1 MVPNWSDSYSIKNA
15 RIDNQHK
22 KLFELAKQAFI
33 LSERNTSKEEIK
45 QILAGFFD
53 YMKVHFRDEEEYM
66 ASINYPD
73 LSIHKEI
80 HRFIILKMT
89 ELIKQT
95 KNANEVKEN
104 LVIIAKEWL
113 LQHILQED
121 MKIEIYRR
129 KATLENTLLESKED
143 KKYYYICNCDDK
155 VHTISAK
162 IHQKIQQGAKFK
174 CKICQ
179 EAISFYDDFYE

>member
-1 MVPNWSDSYSIKNA
+1 MVPSWSDSYSIKNE
-15 RIDNQHK
+15 RIDKQHK
-22 KLFELAKQAFI
+22 KLFDLAKQAFI
-33 LSERNTSKEEIK
+33 LLERNVSREEIK

-73 LSIHKEI
+73 LNTHKEI
-80 HRFIILKMT
+80 HSFIVQKMT
-89 ELIKQT
+89 NLIKQT
-95 KNANEVKEN
+95 RNINDLKEN
-104 LVIIAKEWL
+104 LVVIAKEWL

-129 KATLENTLLESKED
+129 KAALENTLVELKED
-143 KKYYYICNCDDK
+143 KKYYYICNCEDK

-162 IHQKIQQGAKFK
+162 IHQKIQQGSKFK
-174 CKICQ
+174 CKICN
-179 EAISFYDDFYE
+179 EPILFYDDFYE